1 LIFSLW
7 QRIIYSIMNLFY
19 KRIHLRLVEIER
31 KRSWLLTQTG
41 IKPSTWSSWET
52 HGRVPPADRALLIAD
67 ALGVS
72 LEFLLTGRETA
83 FDMRQSNPLVVQI
96 FNQLKSL
103 DDLQLREV
111 LTTVNTMRIQQQ

>member
-1 LIFSLW
+1 
-7 QRIIYSIMNLFY
+7 MELFY
-19 KRIHLRLVEIER
+19 KRIHLRLVDIEH
-31 KRSWLLTQTG
+31 KRSWLLSQTG

-52 HGRVPPADRALLIAD
+52 HGRVPPADRALAIAD

-72 LEFLLTGRETA
+72 LEYLLTGRETA

-103 DDLQLREV
+103 DERQLLQV
-111 LTTVNTMRIQQQ
+111 LTLVNTLRLKES

>member
-1 LIFSLW
+1 MNEIV
-7 QRIIYSIMNLFY
+7 NLFY

-31 KRSWLLTQTG
+31 KRSWLLAQTG

-52 HGRVPPADRALLIAD
+52 HGRVPPADRALTIAD

-103 DDLQLREV
+103 DDNQLHDV
-111 LTTVNTMRIQQQ
+111 LTLVNTKRLQQQ

>member
-1 LIFSLW
+1 M
-7 QRIIYSIMNLFY
+7 IYVTMDLFY
-19 KRIHLRLVEIER
+19 KRINLRLVDIEH
-31 KRSWLLTQTG
+31 KRSWLLSQTG

-52 HGRVPPADRALLIAD
+52 HGRVPPADRALAIAD

-72 LEFLLTGRETA
+72 LEYLLTGRETA

-103 DDLQLREV
+103 DERQLRQV
-111 LTTVNTMRIQQQ
+111 LTFVNTLRLQES

>member
-1 LIFSLW
+1 MLQW
-7 QRIIYSIMNLFY
+7 CKIYSIMELFY
-19 KRIHLRLVEIER
+19 KRVHMRLVDIEH
-31 KRSWLLTQTG
+31 KRSWLLVQTG
-41 IKPSTWSSWET
+41 IKPSTWSSWEK
-52 HGRVPPADRALLIAD
+52 HGRVPPADRALAIAD

-103 DDLQLREV
+103 DDRQLREV
-111 LTTVNTMRIQQQ
+111 LTMVNTMKLHESQP

>member
-1 LIFSLW
+1 
-7 QRIIYSIMNLFY
+7 MNLFY

-83 FDMRQSNPLVVQI
+83 FDMRHSNPLVVQI

>member
-1 LIFSLW
+1 
-7 QRIIYSIMNLFY
+7 MNLFY

>member
-1 LIFSLW
+1 M
-7 QRIIYSIMNLFY
+7 YSYMNSFY
-19 KRIHLRLVEIER
+19 KRVHLRLVEIEH

-52 HGRVPPADRALLIAD
+52 HERVPPADRALAIAD

-96 FNQLKSL
+96 FNQLKFL
-103 DDLQLREV
+103 DEHQLREI
-111 LTTVNTMRIQQQ
+111 LTYVNTMRLEGPRE